1 VITYL
6 MYFVAIS
13 ACLVFTSVAVPIH
26 VNASAKLDSPKDRLR
41 NPFDYALPAQNPQ
54 SSSDQLLTA
63 KLAQQPSA
71 QLANWQIAELILVG
85 TIARAGVFQG
95 LVKDPRNMIHVISAG
110 DIVTKARFKV
120 FAVKPE
126 AVLLFSDPSE
136 LSDSSQQLERS
147 KFTDQ
152 KKALEQSKQPGDR
165 RDAWVSLK
173 LRPDV
178 TPSKGE
184 H

>member
-1 VITYL
+1 
-6 MYFVAIS
+6 M
-13 ACLVFTSVAVPIH
+13 
-26 VNASAKLDSPKDRLR
+26 
-41 NPFDYALPAQNPQ
+41 
-54 SSSDQLLTA
+54 
-63 KLAQQPSA
+63 
-71 QLANWQIAELILVG
+71 VG

-95 LVKDPRNMIHVISAG
+95 LAKDPRNMIHVISAG

-126 AVLLFSDPSE
+126 TVLLFSDPSE

-147 KFTDQ
+147 KFTGP